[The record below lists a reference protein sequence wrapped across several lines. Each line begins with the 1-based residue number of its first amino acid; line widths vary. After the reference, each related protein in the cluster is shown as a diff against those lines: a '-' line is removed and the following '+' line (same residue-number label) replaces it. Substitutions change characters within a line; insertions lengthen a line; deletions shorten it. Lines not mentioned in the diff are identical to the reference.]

1 MFIRKYG
8 AIDIGSNGVR
18 LLISNIVEFDENQT
32 EFKKSALIRVPI
44 RLGEDVFNTGKISEK
59 NIQRMTDAMNS
70 FRLIMSIY
78 GVEKFKACATSAMRE
93 ATNGKNAIKK
103 IFENSQIKIEIIDGE
118 KEAEI
123 ISYTELHTLLK
134 SNRSYLYVD
143 VGGGSTEF
151 TFFSKGKKINSKS
164 FPLGTVRILDGKVD
178 ESTWSEAEA
187 WIRENSSPLKN
198 LSLIGS
204 GGNINKLYK
213 MSGKKPGKYL
223 DMKYV
228 ENYFNFLNNMTYE
241 ERISKLDL
249 NPDRADVIVP
259 AAKIYLNSMR
269 WSGATKIYVPKF
281 GLSDGIIRGL
291 YANKLS

>member
-18 LLISNIVEFDENQT
+18 LLISNIIEFDENQT

-59 NIQRMTDAMNS
+59 NIQRMSDAMNS
-70 FRLIMSIY
+70 FRLIMRVY

-118 KEAEI
+118 QEAEI

-151 TFFSKGKKINSKS
+151 TFFSKGKKIHAKS

-178 ESTWSEAEA
+178 KNTWTEAEE
-187 WIRENSSPLKN
+187 WIREKSFPLKN

-213 MSGKKPGKYL
+213 MSGKPPGKFLDINYL
-223 DMKYV
+223 
-228 ENYFNFLNNMTYE
+228 ENYYNFLNTMTYE

-259 AAKIYLNSMR
+259 AAKIYLKSMQ
-269 WSGATKIYVPKF
+269 WSGAKKIYVPKF